1 MVIPSILWTDM
12 VFLWLFI
19 IAVVTIILVVT
30 LLMRYLKEENI
41 RSSKKNTLLKKQMT
55 SNIAHE
61 LRTPVTSIRGYLE
74 TLLACPDMP
83 QEKKK
88 VFLERAYNQTL
99 RLSELISDMALISKI
114 EEKSSNFKKAEIDF
128 YDVAKEVFDE
138 FSERTASGGITVENT
153 VMPGSMMT
161 ANRTLIYS
169 ILRNLVENSLKY
181 AGPQVTIHLESFYI
195 PSDKCYYMTYY
206 DTGAGVPE
214 EHLERIF
221 ERFYR
226 VSEGRTRDDGGSGLG
241 LSIVRNAVA
250 FHGGKIRVSNREEG
264 GLQFQFTIMRG

>member
-1 MVIPSILWTDM
+1 M

-30 LLMRYLKEENI
+30 LLIRYLKEENL

-138 FSERTASGGITVENT
+138 FSERIASGGITVENA

-181 AGPQVTIHLESFYI
+181 AGPQVTIRLESFYI

-250 FHGGKIRVSNREEG
+250 FHGGNIRVSNREEG

>member
-1 MVIPSILWTDM
+1 M

-19 IAVVTIILVVT
+19 LAVVTIIIVVV
-30 LLMRYLKEENI
+30 LLTRYFEEESERNT
-41 RSSKKNTLLKKQMT
+41 KKNSLLKKQMT

-114 EEKSSNFKKAEIDF
+114 EENSSNFKKAEIDF
-128 YDVAKEVFDE
+128 SDIANEVFDE
-138 FSERTASGGITVENT
+138 FSERTAASNVIVENC
-153 VMPGSMMT
+153 VLSGALMV

-181 AGPQVTIHLESFYI
+181 AGENVIIHLESFYI
-195 PSDKCYYMTYY
+195 PSDKCHYITYY
-206 DTGAGVPE
+206 DTGAGVSE

-226 VSEGRTRDDGGSGLG
+226 VQEGRTRDDGGSGLG

-250 FHGGKIRVSNREEG
+250 FHGGKIKVSNREEG
-264 GLQFQFTIMRG
+264 GLKFQFTIMRN

>member
-1 MVIPSILWTDM
+1 M
-12 VFLWLFI
+12 FLWLFVI
-19 IAVVTIILVVT
+19 SVVTIIIVVI
-30 LLMRYLKEENI
+30 LLTHYLKEETDRNVKQ
-41 RSSKKNTLLKKQMT
+41 SSLLKKQMT

-83 QEKKK
+83 QEKKHI
-88 VFLERAYNQTL
+88 FLERAYNQTL

-114 EEKSSNFKKAEIDF
+114 EEKSSNFKKAEIDLC
-128 YDVAKEVFDE
+128 DVANEVFDE
-138 FSERTASGGITVENT
+138 FSERMADRNINIENSIP
-153 VMPGSMMT
+153 PGSMLV

-181 AGPQVTIHLESFYI
+181 AGEGITIHIEDFYI
-195 PSDKCYYMTYY
+195 PSDRKHYVTYY

-241 LSIVRNAVA
+241 LSIVRNAVD
-250 FHGGKIRVSNREEG
+250 FHGGKIKVENREEG
-264 GLQFQFTIMRG
+264 GLKFSFSLSR